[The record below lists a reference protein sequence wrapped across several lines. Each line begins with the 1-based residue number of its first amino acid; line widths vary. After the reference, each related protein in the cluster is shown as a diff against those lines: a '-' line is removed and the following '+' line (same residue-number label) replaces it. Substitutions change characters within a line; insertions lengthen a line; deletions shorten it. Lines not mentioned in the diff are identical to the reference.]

1 MTEHAGPEGGR
12 VLAVL
17 GYSGGRGA
25 HLHPVCAER
34 LAHAER
40 LAPGARAIILSG
52 GARRSGSPE
61 AELMRAAWAG
71 PTVRLICDPE
81 ARSTAENAVN
91 IAAAVRA
98 LGADELVVV
107 TSRWHRPRAHVLLRA
122 ATRGSGV
129 RLSVVAAGRS
139 RPPLLLAREVVCL
152 ALLPLQLARLGT
164 KKAQTG
170 WLDCDA
176 RRGSS
181 VGRAHG

>member
-1 MTEHAGPEGGR
+1 MTEHVGPGGGR

-25 HLHPVCAER
+25 RLHPVCAER

-71 PTVRLICDPE
+71 PAVRLICDPE
-81 ARSTAENAVN
+81 ARSTADNAVN

-98 LGADELVVV
+98 LGAEELVVV
-107 TSRWHRPRAHVLLRA
+107 TSRGIDLARTSSCGPRREGAAYGSPSSRRA
-122 ATRGSGV
+122 DHA
-129 RLSVVAAGRS
+129 RLSS
-139 RPPLLLAREVVCL
+139 LAREVVCL
-152 ALLPLQLARLGT
+152 ALLPFQLARLGT
-164 KKAQTG
+164 RKAR
-170 WLDCDA
+170 LPPA
-176 RRGSS
+176 RPVTR
-181 VGRAHG
+181 